1 MLCYTFFC
9 IAKECYTMQY
19 SFVLSYTFHRKLKS
33 TAHKRCFSDT
43 FWTPFSPHRTPNT
56 ALWVQG
62 ASVDINRFPFLQP
75 ISYKL
80 PSENRDSNNLL
91 WSTKQQRLLLEE
103 GSKLKEQ
110 VPTAFA
116 YSGTQV
122 ERKNLTTLQ

>member
-1 MLCYTFFC
+1 MFMLDQLSQKHSMLCYTFF
-9 IAKECYTMQY
+9 
-19 SFVLSYTFHRKLKS
+19 RKLKS

-43 FWTPFSPHRTPNT
+43 FWTPFSPQDPKRISESREHLLTST
-56 ALWVQG
+56 KL
-62 ASVDINRFPFLQP
+62 ILRFPFLQH

-91 WSTKQQRLLLEE
+91 WRAKQQRLLLEE
-103 GSKLKEQ
+103 GSELKEQ

-122 ERKNLTTLQ
+122 KMKNLTTLRY